1 MAENQTIKSCE
12 KSFEFSE
19 KVSLFID
26 KNSMEKCVICM
37 EYIKDND
44 NAVLKCGHL
53 FHASCMFSG
62 VLKENNKCPLCR
74 TEISEKPEKKPEMTE
89 GLMRIFIQNEFNRIN
104 LNRAVSGLFNSHRTW
119 FENVSEGGG
128 KIGEARYED
137 IAIEDRAELSEDLI
151 HILVHFG
158 LKLGEQVTSW
168 ISEGERRL
176 YIPDEFTEHEA
187 MRVPIEAYMS
197 RYERETLQEEPP
209 LPHDDDASDTDSD
222 MPSLTLPDDD
232 DARDTDSG
240 MPSSTLPHDDDDD
253 DDARDTDSDLSSWPT
268 LPDDYDHGQELRRR
282 RRCLHEDFREEFEDE
297 EERIAG
303 ERTRSIIES
312 IAVNIEDSNY
322 FIERIQGNDWLY
334 YNLADATIE
343 EIIWPIEDFSSGIR
357 SFPLFTQEQAEAIFG
372 EILRYN
378 ANNIEE

>member
-1 MAENQTIKSCE
+1 
-12 KSFEFSE
+12 
-19 KVSLFID
+19 
-26 KNSMEKCVICM
+26 
-37 EYIKDND
+37 
-44 NAVLKCGHL
+44 
-53 FHASCMFSG
+53 
-62 VLKENNKCPLCR
+62 
-74 TEISEKPEKKPEMTE
+74 
-89 GLMRIFIQNEFNRIN
+89 
-104 LNRAVSGLFNSHRTW
+104 
-119 FENVSEGGG
+119 
-128 KIGEARYED
+128 
-137 IAIEDRAELSEDLI
+137 
-151 HILVHFG
+151 
-158 LKLGEQVTSW
+158 
-168 ISEGERRL
+168 
-176 YIPDEFTEHEA
+176 

>member
-1 MAENQTIKSCE
+1 
-12 KSFEFSE
+12 
-19 KVSLFID
+19 
-26 KNSMEKCVICM
+26 
-37 EYIKDND
+37 
-44 NAVLKCGHL
+44 
-53 FHASCMFSG
+53 
-62 VLKENNKCPLCR
+62 
-74 TEISEKPEKKPEMTE
+74 
-89 GLMRIFIQNEFNRIN
+89 
-104 LNRAVSGLFNSHRTW
+104 
-119 FENVSEGGG
+119 
-128 KIGEARYED
+128 
-137 IAIEDRAELSEDLI
+137 
-151 HILVHFG
+151 
-158 LKLGEQVTSW
+158 
-168 ISEGERRL
+168 
-176 YIPDEFTEHEA
+176 
-187 MRVPIEAYMS
+187 
-197 RYERETLQEEPP
+197 
-209 LPHDDDASDTDSD
+209 
-222 MPSLTLPDDD
+222 
-232 DARDTDSG
+232 

>member
-232 DARDTDSG
+232 DARDTDS
-240 MPSSTLPHDDDDD
+240 
-253 DDARDTDSDLSSWPT
+253 DLSSWPT